1 MSELHLCHF
10 AHFAHFTCHA
20 QSHIALM
27 AQTHLVGAE
36 GTNSYKFSLGGTE
49 LSMSWSTNKLQI
61 ALSSSACE
69 IHEILTRA
77 RHEIYGENRLDF
89 DSFRH
94 EWVIGL
100 MSL

>member
-20 QSHIALM
+20 QSRIALM

-77 RHEIYGENRLDF
+77 RPRHETYGKNSLDF

-94 EWVIGL
+94 EWL